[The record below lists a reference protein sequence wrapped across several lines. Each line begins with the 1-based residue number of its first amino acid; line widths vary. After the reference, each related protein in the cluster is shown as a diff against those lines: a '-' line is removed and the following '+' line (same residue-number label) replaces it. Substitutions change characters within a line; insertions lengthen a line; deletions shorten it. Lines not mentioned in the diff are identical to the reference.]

1 MCGTDADG
9 KVLAAV
15 TYYTDD
21 DTAADKTVS
30 VDFGKSSKY
39 EIYLLD
45 KDHTNELVKV
55 TDELTFT
62 MKNHT
67 CILIKEI

>member
-1 MCGTDADG
+1 MCGIDAHG
-9 KVLAAV
+9 KVLSVV

-21 DTAADKTVS
+21 DAADKTVS

-45 KDHTNELVKV
+45 KDHANELVKV